1 MPNKDTLQGQWKQ
14 FQGKIKEKWGKLTD
28 DELTQINGR
37 RDMLIGKLQ
46 EKYGMAKER
55 AEKEVQNFEESLMHD
70 ASSKR
75 R

>member
-28 DELTQINGR
+28 NELTQINGR

-55 AEKEVQNFEESLMHD
+55 AEKEVQSFEETLMHD
-70 ASSKR
+70 ISSKR

>member
-55 AEKEVQNFEESLMHD
+55 AEKEVQSFEETLMHD
-70 ASSKR
+70 ISSKR